1 MAGDPFPTVAS
12 ECLDE
17 WTLDERTSE
26 TVFSLSG
33 LDVEGHTA
41 LYERTDIR
49 RAVREATDGA
59 LDQPWRFFF
68 ATRLTFDPPLAGV
81 GPLAVFP
88 MVLSNAR
95 REFVDD
101 LERQGFEAVERGRT
115 QRVRADSG
123 DRIRLTK
130 YAAGFE
136 TREVDAGIEAWFGV
150 WIHGG
155 EFRIAG
161 GAYPTSGLPVDLD
174 PPAYREELLDLIRSV
189 E

>member
-1 MAGDPFPTVAS
+1 MAGDPFPTVAA
-12 ECLDE
+12 ERLDE
-17 WTLDERTSE
+17 WTLDARTSE

-41 LYERTDIR
+41 LYERADLR
-49 RAVREATDGA
+49 RAVRKATDGA

-68 ATRLTFDPPLAGV
+68 ATRLTFEPPLAGV
-81 GPLAVFP
+81 GPMAVFP

-95 REFVDD
+95 REFVAD
-101 LERQGFEAVERGRT
+101 LEERGFEAVERGRT

-130 YAAGFE
+130 YAARFR
-136 TREVDAGIEAWFGV
+136 TDTLDVGIEAWFGV

-161 GAYPTSGLPVDLD
+161 GASPTSGLPVELE